1 MARDPGLEELMRDQ
15 LSLLEGLSEKAMFG
29 GLAWLMNG
37 HLLCAARDDGA
48 LIRLGKGYDRKV
60 LAISGITPMISRG
73 RIMEGWLRV
82 EAETFADDLLAEKLL
97 EEAVAFVRALPCKQ

>member
-1 MARDPGLEELMRDQ
+1 MASDPGLEELMRDQ
-15 LSLLEGLSEKAMFG
+15 LSIVEGLSEKAMFG

-37 HLLCAARDDGA
+37 HLLCAARNDGA
-48 LIRLGKGYDRKV
+48 LIRLGKDYDREV

-82 EAETFADDLLAEKLL
+82 ESETFADDLLAQKLL
-97 EEAVAFVRALPCKQ
+97 AEAVAFVRTLPRKK